1 MSQIYAALKRAETE
15 RKAAQQPDLSTTS
28 EVSAAIEG
36 QSPVPSEIILD
47 HVAVHAWSPNV
58 EKLPTLRGRGANVE
72 QFRTLR
78 SRIYQICDK
87 EPLKSILISS
97 GMPEEGKSFV
107 AANLAISLARHQNRK
122 VLLIDGDLRRPVLHT
137 LLGCQPKPGLA
148 EYLAGK
154 VELSE
159 IMQRGGITNLTFIPA
174 SSSGDNAAELAG
186 NHKIE
191 GLVTTLAPLF
201 DWIIVDSSPVIPVS
215 DAVNFA
221 RACDAVLLVARS
233 DSTPFD
239 TAQRANAEFRNSRVI
254 GFVLNAARN
263 TKGRGGYYHY
273 SGYDTALQESEI
285 AKGQPA

>member
-1 MSQIYAALKRAETE
+1 MIPIYEALKRAEAE
-15 RKAAQQPDLSTTS
+15 RKAAQPSDLPV
-28 EVSAAIEG
+28 EAEMLVSA
-36 QSPVPSEIILD
+36 PVEVQPSVSTEITLD
-47 HVAVHAWSPNV
+47 DVAVYTWNPV
-58 EKLPTLRGRGANVE
+58 IEKLPALEGRGANVE

-97 GMPEEGKSFV
+97 GMPQEGKSFV
-107 AANLAISLARHQNRK
+107 ATNLAISLARHQNRK

-154 VELSE
+154 VALSK

-191 GLVTTLAPLF
+191 ELITTLAPHF

-221 RACDAVLLVARS
+221 RACDTVLLVARA

-239 TAQRANAEFRNSRVI
+239 VAQRASAEFRNSRVL

-263 TKGRGGYYHY
+263 VAGRDGYYY
-273 SGYDTALQESEI
+273 SSGYDSALQQSEV
-285 AKGQPA
+285 AKG

>member
-1 MSQIYAALKRAETE
+1 MSEIYAALKRAETE
-15 RKAAQQPDLSTTS
+15 QKAAQPLGLSTAA
-28 EVSAAIEG
+28 EVLVSAAVDG
-36 QSPVPSEIILD
+36 LSPVPTEIALD
-47 HVAVHAWSPNV
+47 DIAVHAWSPNV
-58 EKLPTLRGRGANVE
+58 EKLPTLGGRGANVE

-78 SRIYQICDK
+78 SRINQICDK

-97 GMPEEGKSFV
+97 GMPQEGKSFV

-122 VLLIDGDLRRPVLHT
+122 ILLIDGDLRRPSLHT

-154 VELSE
+154 EELSQ

-191 GLVTTLAPLF
+191 GLIATLAPLF

-233 DSTPFD
+233 DTTPFD
-239 TAQRANAEFRNSRVI
+239 IAQRANAEFRNSRVL
-254 GFVLNAARN
+254 GFVLNGARN
-263 TKGRGGYYHY
+263 VVGRGGYYQY
-273 SGYDTALQESEI
+273 SGYDTAQPQSEVT
-285 AKGQPA
+285 KG

>member
-1 MSQIYAALKRAETE
+1 MSQIYEALKMAELE
-15 RKAAQQPDLSTTS
+15 RKADQESGLSMDAETLMS
-28 EVSAAIEG
+28 VSVEA
-36 QSPVPSEIILD
+36 QSPVPTEIVLD
-47 HVAVHAWSPNV
+47 DIAVHVWKPEV
-58 EKLPTLRGRGANVE
+58 EKLPTLEGRGANVE

-87 EPLKSILISS
+87 EPVKSILISS
-97 GMPEEGKSFV
+97 GMPQEGKSFI

-137 LLGCQPKPGLA
+137 LLGCLPKPGLA

-154 VELSE
+154 VAMSL
-159 IMQRGGITNLTFIPA
+159 ILQRGGITNLTFIPA
-174 SSSGDNAAELAG
+174 GSSGDNAVELSG
-186 NHKIE
+186 NHRIE
-191 GLVTTLAPLF
+191 ELITALAPHF

-221 RACDAVLLVARS
+221 RACDAVLLVARA

-239 TAQRANAEFRNSRVI
+239 IAQRASAEFRNSRVL

-263 TKGRGGYYHY
+263 TAGRGGYDYY
-273 SGYDTALQESEI
+273 SSYDSAPQPAEI
-285 AKGQPA
+285 AKG

>member
-1 MSQIYAALKRAETE
+1 MIPIYEALKRAEAE
-15 RKAAQQPDLSTTS
+15 RKAAQPSNLPV
-28 EVSAAIEG
+28 EAEMLVSAPVEV
-36 QSPVPSEIILD
+36 QSPVSTEITLD
-47 HVAVHAWSPNV
+47 DVAVHTWNPDIK
-58 EKLPTLRGRGANVE
+58 KLPALEGRGANVE

-97 GMPEEGKSFV
+97 GMPQEGKSFV
-107 AANLAISLARHQNRK
+107 ATNLAISLARHQNRK

-154 VELSE
+154 VALSK

-191 GLVTTLAPLF
+191 ELISTVAPYF

-221 RACDAVLLVARS
+221 RACDAVLLVARA

-239 TAQRANAEFRNSRVI
+239 IAQRASAEFRNSRVL

-263 TKGRGGYYHY
+263 VAGRDGYYY
-273 SGYDTALQESEI
+273 SSGYDSALQQSEV
-285 AKGQPA
+285 AKG

>member
-1 MSQIYAALKRAETE
+1 MSQIYAALKRAESE
-15 RKAAQQPDLSTTS
+15 RKAAQQPDLSTTADVL
-28 EVSAAIEG
+28 VSAAIEA
-36 QSPVPSEIILD
+36 QSPVPTEISLD
-47 HVAVHAWSPNV
+47 DIEVHAWSPNI
-58 EKLPTLRGRGANVE
+58 EKLPTLGGRGANVE

-87 EPLKSILISS
+87 QPLKSILISS
-97 GMPEEGKSFV
+97 GMPQEGKSFI

-137 LLGCQPKPGLA
+137 LLGCQQKPGLA
-148 EYLAGK
+148 EYLADK
-154 VELSE
+154 VELGK
-159 IMQRGGITNLTFIPA
+159 ILQRGGIANLTFIPA

-191 GLVTTLAPLF
+191 GLIATLAPLF
-201 DWIIVDSSPVIPVS
+201 DWIIVDSSPVVPVS

-239 TAQRANAEFRNSRVI
+239 IAQRANTEFRNSRVL

-263 TKGRGGYYHY
+263 FAGRGGYYHY
-273 SGYDTALQESEI
+273 SGYDTDQQESEI
-285 AKGQPA
+285 AKG

>member
-1 MSQIYAALKRAETE
+1 MSQIYAALKRAESE
-15 RKAAQQPDLSTTS
+15 RKAAQQSAPSTTAEAS
-28 EVSAAIEG
+28 VGAAVEE
-36 QSPVPSEIILD
+36 QSPTDAILNNI
-47 HVAVHAWSPNV
+47 AVHAWSPDV

-87 EPLKSILISS
+87 EPLKSILIGS
-97 GMPEEGKSFV
+97 GMPQEGKSFV
-107 AANLAISLARHQNRK
+107 AVNLAISLARHQNRK

-137 LLGCQPKPGLA
+137 LLGCEAKPGLA
-148 EYLAGK
+148 EYLADK
-154 VELSE
+154 AELST
-159 IMQRGGITNLTFIPA
+159 ILQRGGITNLTFIPA

-191 GLVTTLAPLF
+191 KLTATLAPLF

-233 DSTPFD
+233 DSTPFNI
-239 TAQRANAEFRNSRVI
+239 AQRANAEFRNSRVL

-263 TKGRGGYYHY
+263 TAGRGGYYHY
-273 SGYDTALQESEI
+273 SGYDTAQQEHEV
-285 AKGQPA
+285 AKG